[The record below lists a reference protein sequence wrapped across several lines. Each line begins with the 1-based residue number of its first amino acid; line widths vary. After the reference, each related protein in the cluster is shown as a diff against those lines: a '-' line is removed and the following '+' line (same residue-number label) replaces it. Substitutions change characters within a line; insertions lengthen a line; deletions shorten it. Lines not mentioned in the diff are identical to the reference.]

1 MKYEAAIFDM
11 DGTILNTSEDLT
23 GALNYAMEET
33 GHRHDYEV
41 LHTKNFF
48 GSGVVVA
55 IRRALAYEAGTSFE
69 DLVAFG
75 TKNEKV
81 PASVTEAEVNRVL
94 DIFRPYYAAHCNL
107 ATGPFPGILDLLTH
121 LRKAGVKVAVVSN
134 KPDEAVQKLVSDL
147 FPGYFDFALG
157 QKDEIRRKP
166 APDMTLACVDA
177 LEVTADK
184 CVYIGDSEIDIQTAA
199 NSKMDEIAVTWGFRS
214 VDFLKKHGATVL
226 VTTADELERAIL
238 GTDSM
243 KLVYEEG
250 QNRAALYDDE
260 KLVGQCLYEE
270 KGDHWIIVKTVVDP
284 EYGGKG
290 YARQLVDCVIN
301 QARGKGKRVGAT
313 CSYAKH
319 VLTKPGYEDVK

>member
-23 GALNYAMEET
+23 NALNYAMAQT

-81 PASVTEAEVNRVL
+81 PASVTEDEVNRVL

-107 ATGPFPGILDLLTH
+107 ATGPFPGILSLLKK
-121 LRKAGVKVAVVSN
+121 LRQAGVKVAVVSN

-177 LEVTADK
+177 LNVILDK

-214 VDFLKKHGATVL
+214 VDFLKKRGATVL
-226 VTTADELERAIL
+226 VDTAEELEKAIL
-238 GTDSM
+238 GDNM
-243 KLVYEEG
+243 KLVYEESEK
-250 QNRAALYDDE
+250 RATLYDED

-284 EYGGKG
+284 AYGGKG
-290 YARQLVDCVIN
+290 YARQLVDCLVD
-301 QARGKGKRVGAT
+301 QARAKGKRVGAT